1 MVVEWRARNDDFSD
15 FLGFVK
21 KSYSHIS
28 KYCGG
33 VLISPDW
40 IFPDRYVP
48 KWKNE
53 KIAVKTQGFKKI
65 RPGVYLAENW
75 KETSS
80 KMSIFEKHSAQ
91 AKLEKSGH
99 HDLNHD
105 KDVWNTYLGMFEK
118 MWEKKDWPK
127 YVIDHDSGTMFPPGS
142 NNDWLVDFFYIFLS
156 L

>member
-53 KIAVKTQGFKKI
+53 KIAVKTQGFKKFTQAFTLQKT
-65 RPGVYLAENW
+65 GKKHQDVY
-75 KETSS
+75 
-80 KMSIFEKHSAQ
+80 F
-91 AKLEKSGH
+91 
-99 HDLNHD
+99 
-105 KDVWNTYLGMFEK
+105 
-118 MWEKKDWPK
+118 
-127 YVIDHDSGTMFPPGS
+127 
-142 NNDWLVDFFYIFLS
+142 
-156 L
+156 